1 MTDFMISRRTAM
13 KGAAGVVAAGTIAGI
28 PSVVQA
34 AKFKYGTAA
43 APSSISAR
51 AATDLFKA
59 VAERTNGEVEFEVFA
74 GNLGVGEK
82 ELIEGASIG
91 TVDGSGTAYTG
102 TREFDIF
109 YAPYFFR
116 DSEHAFRVANG
127 FLRPQTTKVL
137 LDRYSVHFLGVG
149 RAGPWNLYLREKIDG
164 FDDLKGK
171 KIRASSI
178 EGQVKGLNHL
188 GAEPTVIAF
197 NELYGA
203 LQQGIVDGAAT
214 LAALNIPQ
222 KFYEVTKYIVRND
235 FGLGLDKFFISSRIW
250 SQLSKKNQDIV
261 QGTFDELEPELYA
274 KRVDDELGPSY
285 DKWEELNGKG
295 TVLTLDASAA
305 QAKMAPLNKQLA
317 DEVFGAG
324 TWDKIEAA

>member
-1 MTDFMISRRTAM
+1 MADFMITRRDVA
-13 KGAAGVVAAGTIAGI
+13 KGAAGVIAAGTVAGI
-28 PSVVQA
+28 PSVATA
-34 AKFKYGTAA
+34 ATFKYGTAA

-51 AATDLFKA
+51 FAVEFFKT
-59 VAERTNGEVEFEVFA
+59 VAERTSGEVEFEVFA

-116 DSEHAFRVANG
+116 DSDHAGRVANG
-127 FLRPQTTKVL
+127 FLREASTKVL
-137 LDRYSVHFLGVG
+137 LDRYQVKFLGVG
-149 RAGPWNLYLREKIDG
+149 RAGAWNLYLRDEIG
-164 FDDLKGK
+164 SFDDLRGK

-214 LAALNIPQ
+214 LASLAIPQ
-222 KFYEVTKYIVRND
+222 KFYEVTKYIARND
-235 FGLGLDKFFISSRIW
+235 FGFGLDKYFISQRVW
-250 SQLSKKNQDIV
+250 SGISKKSQEIM
-261 QGTFDELEPELYA
+261 QETFDELEPDLYA
-274 KRVDDELGPSY
+274 KRVMEEADPSY
-285 DKWEELNGKG
+285 KKWEELNGAG
-295 TVLTLDASAA
+295 TVLELDAAAA
-305 QAKMAPLNKQLA
+305 QKKMAPLNKQLA

>member
-1 MTDFMISRRTAM
+1 MTDFMISRRTAI
-13 KGAAGVVAAGTIAGI
+13 KGAAGVVAAGTIAGV
-28 PSVVQA
+28 PSIVHA

-59 VAERTNGEVEFEVFA
+59 VAERTNGDVDFEVFA

-109 YAPYFFR
+109 YSPYFFR
-116 DSEHAFRVANG
+116 DSEHAFNVANG
-127 FLRPQTTKVL
+127 FLREKTTKVL

-149 RAGPWNLYLREKIDG
+149 RAGPWNLYLRDKVEG

-171 KIRASSI
+171 KIRASPI
-178 EGQVKGLNHL
+178 EGQVKGLEHL

-214 LAALNIPQ
+214 LAALAIPQ
-222 KFYEVTKYIVRND
+222 KFYEVTKYIARND
-235 FGLGLDKFFISSRIW
+235 FGLGLDKFFISSRVW
-250 SQLSKKNQDIV
+250 DQLSKKNQDIV

-274 KRVDDELGPSY
+274 KRVDAELGPSY
-285 DKWEELNGKG
+285 AKWEELNGAG
-295 TVLTLDASAA
+295 TVLTLDSTAA
-305 QAKMAPLNKQLA
+305 QKKMAPLNKQLA

-324 TWDKIEAA
+324 TWAKIEAA